1 MDPITAAILVLVV
14 AGAATGTTGA
24 LVQYQ
29 QSKQNAR
36 TQEKIANRN
45 AKAAEMEAR
54 DAENTARINA
64 RREAENQRREQARRR
79 ALYGASGVAL
89 DSGSPLALMAEAA
102 SDNATKR
109 SDIMRLG
116 VIKSSSLLSEAESH
130 RMQGRVAKKSRMSKT
145 ELGLRLTSTWIN
157 AGKEGLSAVGSSTT
171 K

>member
-24 LVQYQ
+24 FVQYQ

-102 SDNATKR
+102 SDNAIKR

-130 RMQGRVAKKSRMSKT
+130 RMQGRVAKKSRMSNT
-145 ELGLRLTSTWIN
+145 ELGLRLTNTWIN
-157 AGKEGLSAVGSSTT
+157 AGIQGLSAVGSSTT